1 MIQSLQG
8 AIPGQSL
15 TDEPKNFPW
24 ERPPQITDPDEAI
37 RYHIDR
43 ISDEEVIDNIFFALD
58 FGVPAKNLSDSI
70 MTGAVAKGIHTI
82 DISLIA
88 EPIVRKFIMKA
99 ADKAGVKYQET
110 FEEPKVDP
118 MERAAMLVAANKATP
133 QDQQDKGYALL
144 KESEEAVTA
153 EAMPQE
159 EPVVEEEVKP
169 KGLMAR

>member
-1 MIQSLQG
+1 
-8 AIPGQSL
+8 
-15 TDEPKNFPW
+15 
-24 ERPPQITDPDEAI
+24 
-37 RYHIDR
+37 
-43 ISDEEVIDNIFFALD
+43 
-58 FGVPAKNLSDSI
+58 
-70 MTGAVAKGIHTI
+70 MTGAVAKGIHSI

-110 FEEPKVDP
+110 FEEDKVDP
-118 MERAAMLVAANKATP
+118 MERAAALVAANRATP
-133 QDQQDKGYALL
+133 KDQQDKGYALL

-159 EPVVEEEVKP
+159 ESTVEEEVKP